1 MNEGVWHMTES
12 LRILLANLIDY
23 AGLFPP
29 AALTMEPTVTNYD
42 AYRRSKHSWLLARL
56 VMPVARLGEFEA
68 ALGQLPPAAA
78 NREEWRLTS
87 PLGPNVAAD
96 VAKILEFNRRHAA
109 PAGPSPSV
117 TPPTSTMISQSSM
130 APAITIESV
139 EMRAANAQEIR
150 AAASQI
156 PKELQAYFEIPI
168 GDTLESSLAAITET
182 GARAKVR
189 TGGEAP
195 EMFPTGADLAHFF
208 TLCKT
213 AGVPFK
219 ASAGLHRPVRGQQ
232 PYTYKPDSASG
243 TMHGFLNVFL
253 TAAMVRD
260 GMSEQDAAQLLA
272 EQSPEAFLWEEKG
285 AAWRT
290 HCIGNK
296 QLAAARRSFCLTVG
310 SCSFAEPLDNLTAL
324 GLV

>member
-1 MNEGVWHMTES
+1 MTES
-12 LRILLANLIDY
+12 LRILLTNLIDY

-29 AALTMEPTVTNYD
+29 AALTMDPTVKNYD
-42 AYRRSKHSWLLARL
+42 AYRRGEHAWLLARL
-56 VMPVARLGEFEA
+56 VMPAARLAEFEA
-68 ALGQLPPAAA
+68 ALAQLPPANA

-87 PLGPNVAAD
+87 PLGPNIESD
-96 VAKILEFNRRHAA
+96 IAKILDFNRRHATPSGPA
-109 PAGPSPSV
+109 P
-117 TPPTSTMISQSSM
+117 TIK
-130 APAITIESV
+130 IESV

-168 GDTLESSLAAITET
+168 RDTLESSLAAIAEA

-195 EMFPTGADLAHFF
+195 EMFPTGADLARFF
-208 TLCKT
+208 TLCKA

-219 ASAGLHRPVRGQQ
+219 TSAGLHRPVRGEQR
-232 PYTYKPDSASG
+232 YTYKPDSASG

-253 TAAMVRD
+253 AAAMVRD
-260 GMSEQDAAQLLA
+260 GMTEPDAAQLLA

-285 AAWRT
+285 AAWGS

-296 QLAAARRSFCLTVG
+296 QLAAARKSFCLTVG
-310 SCSFAEPLDNLTAL
+310 SCSFAEPLDNLKAL

>member
-1 MNEGVWHMTES
+1 MTES

-29 AALTMEPTVTNYD
+29 AALTMEPTVKNYD
-42 AYRRSKHSWLLARL
+42 AYRRGENAWLLARL

-68 ALGQLPPAAA
+68 ALAQLPPAGA
-78 NREEWRLTS
+78 NRAEWRLTS

-96 VAKILEFNRRHAA
+96 VAKILYFNRRHAS
-109 PAGPSPSV
+109 PAG
-117 TPPTSTMISQSSM
+117 QS
-130 APAITIESV
+130 AIVPLIKIESV

-150 AAASQI
+150 TAASQI

-168 GDTLESSLAAITET
+168 GDTLESSLAAIAET

-195 EMFPTGADLAHFF
+195 EMFPSGPDLARFF
-208 TLCKT
+208 SLCAR
-213 AGVPFK
+213 AGVAFK

-232 PYTYKPDSASG
+232 RYTYKPDSASG

-253 TAAMVRD
+253 TAAFVRD
-260 GMSEQDAAQLLA
+260 GMSEPDAAQLLA
-272 EQSPEAFLWEEKG
+272 EQAPEAFLWEEKG

-290 HCIGNK
+290 HCIGNQ
-296 QLAAARRSFCLTVG
+296 QLAAARKSFCLTVG
-310 SCSFAEPLDNLTAL
+310 SCSFAEPLDNLKAL

>member
-1 MNEGVWHMTES
+1 MTES

-29 AALTMEPTVTNYD
+29 AALTMEPTVKNYD
-42 AYRRSKHSWLLARL
+42 AYRRGEHAWLLARL
-56 VMPVARLGEFEA
+56 VMPVARLAEFEA
-68 ALGQLPPAAA
+68 ALAQLQSAGA
-78 NREEWRLTS
+78 NSEPWKVTS
-87 PLGPNVAAD
+87 PLGPNIEAD

-109 PAGPSPSV
+109 PVGP
-117 TPPTSTMISQSSM
+117 

-139 EMRAANAQEIR
+139 EMRAANAEEIR
-150 AAASQI
+150 AAARLI
-156 PKELQAYFEIPI
+156 PKELQAYFEISLSS
-168 GDTLESSLAAITET
+168 DLESSLAAIAEA

-195 EMFPTGADLAHFF
+195 EMFPSGADLARFF
-208 TLCKT
+208 TLCKA

-219 ASAGLHRPVRGQQ
+219 ASAGLHRPVRGLQR
-232 PYTYKPDSASG
+232 YTYKPESASG

-260 GMSEQDAAQLLA
+260 GMGEQDAAQLLA
-272 EQSPEAFLWEEKG
+272 EQTPEAFLWEDKG

-296 QLAAARRSFCLTVG
+296 QLSAARRSFCLTVG
-310 SCSFAEPLDNLTAL
+310 SCSFAEPLDNLKAL

>member
-1 MNEGVWHMTES
+1 
-12 LRILLANLIDY
+12 
-23 AGLFPP
+23 
-29 AALTMEPTVTNYD
+29 
-42 AYRRSKHSWLLARL
+42 
-56 VMPVARLGEFEA
+56 
-68 ALGQLPPAAA
+68 LPPVSA

-87 PLGPNVAAD
+87 PLGPSIESD
-96 VAKILEFNRRHAA
+96 IDKILDFNRRHAA
-109 PAGPSPSV
+109 PAGLSPSV
-117 TPPTSTMISQSSM
+117 TPEISPSM
-130 APAITIESV
+130 TPAIKIESV

-168 GDTLESSLAAITET
+168 GDTLESSLAAIAEA

-195 EMFPTGADLAHFF
+195 EMFPSGADLARFF
-208 TLCKT
+208 TLCKA

-232 PYTYKPDSASG
+232 RYTYKPDSASG
-243 TMHGFLNVFL
+243 TVHGFLNVFL
-253 TAAMVRD
+253 AAAVVRD
-260 GMSEQDAAQLLA
+260 GMPEQDATQLLA
-272 EQSPEAFLWEEKG
+272 EQSPAAFLWEDKG
-285 AAWRT
+285 AAWRN

-296 QLAAARRSFCLTVG
+296 QLAAARKSFCLTVG
-310 SCSFAEPLDNLTAL
+310 SCSFAEPLDNLKAL

>member
-1 MNEGVWHMTES
+1 MTES

-29 AALTMEPTVTNYD
+29 AALTMDPTVKNYD
-42 AYRRSKHSWLLARL
+42 AYRRGEKAWLLARL

-68 ALGQLPPAAA
+68 ALSQLPPAGA

-96 VAKILEFNRRHAA
+96 VAKILDFNRRHAA
-109 PAGPSPSV
+109 PASPAS
-117 TPPTSTMISQSSM
+117 PIS
-130 APAITIESV
+130 ITIRIESV
-139 EMRAANAQEIR
+139 EMRAANAQDIR
-150 AAASQI
+150 AAASKI
-156 PKELQAYFEIPI
+156 PKELQTYFEIPLSPLSRSN
-168 GDTLESSLAAITET
+168 DLESSLAAIAEA

-195 EMFPTGADLAHFF
+195 EMFPSGADLARFF
-208 TLCKT
+208 TLCKA

-219 ASAGLHRPVRGQQ
+219 ASAGLHRPVRGEQR
-232 PYTYKPDSASG
+232 YTYKPDSASG

-253 TAAMVRD
+253 AAAMVRD
-260 GMSEQDAAQLLA
+260 GMSEPDAAELLA
-272 EQSPEAFLWEEKG
+272 EQSPEAFLWEDKG

-296 QLAAARRSFCLTVG
+296 QLAAARKSFCLTVG
-310 SCSFAEPLDNLTAL
+310 SCSFAEPLDNLKAL